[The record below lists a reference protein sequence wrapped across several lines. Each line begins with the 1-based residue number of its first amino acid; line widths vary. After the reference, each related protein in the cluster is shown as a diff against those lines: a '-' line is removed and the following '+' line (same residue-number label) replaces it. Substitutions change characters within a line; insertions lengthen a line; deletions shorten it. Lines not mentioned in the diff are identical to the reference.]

1 MLPGVL
7 LNHCPFCQA
16 PTVYHLGAESVVI
29 MFGSMFRRLAVACV
43 AVVCCLSACGSSEPV
58 SLDRSAVPVPR
69 CLMED
74 GSTPDGYQPLCYWDS
89 GANGVGDSYVLEHG
103 EVIARGM

>member
-1 MLPGVL
+1 ML
-7 LNHCPFCQA
+7 
-16 PTVYHLGAESVVI
+16 
-29 MFGSMFRRLAVACV
+29 GSMFRRIAVVCI
-43 AVVCCLSACGSSEPV
+43 AVVCCLSACSAAGSA
-58 SLDRSAVPVPR
+58 SLDKAAVPVPR

-74 GSTPDGYQPLCYWDS
+74 GSTPDGYQPLCYWDG